1 MAYSNNISNNKQNR
15 DIKYVNRD
23 FDALRNSLIEYSKT
37 YFPIPTMI
45 LVLILLGLCLLKWLL
60 MLGMFYLFT

>member
-37 YFPIPTMI
+37 YFPNTYNDFSPNSP
-45 LVLILLGLCLLKWLL
+45 GA
-60 MLGMFYLFT
+60 MFII